1 MRSPMFLFA
10 LLAVAGCA
18 TTTAD
23 PGRTTLASAA
33 PTPAANA
40 GAPTQICEKERRV
53 GSDIPVTVCRPA
65 DSEAQTRQAV
75 DDLKNTIRN
84 PYWAPGR

>member
-1 MRSPMFLFA
+1 MRSSILLFA

-18 TTTAD
+18 STTAT
-23 PGRTTLASAA
+23 PVPTTLASAA
-33 PTPAANA
+33 ATPAANA

-65 DSEAQTRQAV
+65 ESESQTRQAV
-75 DDLKNTIRN
+75 DDLKSTIRN
-84 PYWAPGR
+84 SYRAPGK